1 MSAISLEQTL
11 KSSNNRPA
19 GFDYLRVMLSLGI
32 VGWHTILVCY
42 GKAVEDEAWSGPARA
57 LIFFLVP
64 SFFALSGFLVAG
76 SLIRNNLPSFLT
88 LRAIR
93 IYPALAIETFISA
106 ILIGP
111 FLSSLSFSEY
121 FSHSEFHSYAL
132 NVLGYVH
139 YHLPGV
145 FLDNP
150 GGRSVN
156 EQLWTIPYELECYV
170 AIAGMALIGLTKRP
184 KALLWTLIMVTAA
197 ILLYQIYNSKFPPLS
212 ARPPGRMIVL
222 AFLFGA
228 ALYFL
233 KPIVPMSKVLFVT
246 AVASCWAIFQFAEAN
261 YLAPLPVAYVTV
273 YLGTLNPPR
282 GIITKLADYS
292 YGLYLYGFPVQQT
305 LVNIFPSSAE
315 WYYNLPLSIIAA
327 GALSYVSWHLVE
339 KPVMDKKAS
348 ILALINRIPTR
359 AWGGGGGG
367 ISSRR

>member
-1 MSAISLEQTL
+1 MILKATTLELTL
-11 KSSNNRPA
+11 KASNNRPA
-19 GFDYLRVMLSLGI
+19 GFDYLRVILSLGI
-32 VGWHTILVCY
+32 VAWHTILVCY

-111 FLSSLSFSEY
+111 FLSTLSFSEY
-121 FSHSEFHSYAL
+121 FSHSEFQTYAL

-156 EQLWTIPYELECYV
+156 EQLWTIPYELECYI
-170 AIAGMALIGLTKRP
+170 AIAAMALIGLTKRP
-184 KALLWTLIMVTAA
+184 KALFWTLCLATVG
-197 ILLYQIYNSKFPPLS
+197 ILAYQIYLSKFPPLS

-233 KPIVPMSKVLFVT
+233 KSIVPMSKVLFVT
-246 AVASCWAIFQFAEAN
+246 AVAACWAIFQFAEAN
-261 YLAPLPVAYVTV
+261 YLAPLPVAYVTI
-273 YLGTLNPPR
+273 YLGSLNPPR
-282 GIITKLADYS
+282 GIVTKLADYS

-305 LVNIFPSSAE
+305 LVNVFPSTAQ
-315 WYYNLPLSIIAA
+315 WYYNLPLSIAAA

-339 KPVMDKKAS
+339 KPVMDKKSS
-348 ILALINRIPTR
+348 ILAVVNRW
-359 AWGGGGGG
+359 A
-367 ISSRR
+367 SRDGAKLRQT